1 MVEAKAYSEYVEWC
15 DDTSKNTAFA
25 IQTATKSKAQLEAKI
40 QELTSDIQAADS
52 AIDGL
57 VSDIATAGSELK
69 DATAVRGKESADFA
83 ASEKELVE
91 SIDALGRAIS
101 ILDKEMAKNP
111 AAFAQIDPKNMN
123 GALQAFRAI
132 LDAAALS
139 SSDQQKL
146 TALVQSQQSDDAD
159 DDELGSPA
167 AAAYKTHSGNILDVL
182 EDLKEKAEGQLSDL
196 RKAEVNTKHNF
207 DMLKQSLE
215 DQMAA
220 DTKDMDDEKA
230 GRAAAKESKVS
241 SQSDLDMTNK
251 ELANS
256 KKQLATAQSSCVKI
270 AADHDATVAAR
281 NEELKVIAEALKIL
295 TETTSA
301 AEGQTYSLVQLETS
315 ILKSRADLAGR
326 EVLEVVRSLA
336 KKEHSSALN
345 QLASRIAAVARY
357 GRVNHADVF
366 AKVKGLIQ
374 DMIAK
379 LESEAGAEA
388 TEKAYCDEQ
397 IAKTEAKKSDLEQD
411 ISKMTSKIDQAAAK
425 SARLKGQVRELQSE
439 LAELA
444 RAQADMDKIRSET
457 HADYEVAK
465 ADLQLGLSGVRE
477 ALRTLRDYYG
487 GAASMIQANADPA
500 AFMQRMRQPE
510 APELH
515 SKSGGAGGS
524 IIDILEVV
532 ESDFAS
538 NLAKEEA
545 QEADA
550 QSEYEKVSQ
559 ENAVVKTTK
568 NQDVHYK
575 SQEAKSQDKTA
586 AEYSADRDTSNS
598 EYSAVLDYYGKIKER
613 CIAKPETYASR
624 KARREAEIKG
634 LRQALSILEDETALV
649 QRKRRGS
656 FRGALAAM

>member
-1 MVEAKAYSEYVEWC
+1 MNWC

-25 IQTATKSKAQLEAKI
+25 IETATKSKSQLQAKI
-40 QELTSDIQAADS
+40 QELTSEIQAADS

-57 VSDIATAGSELK
+57 ASAIATAGSEVK
-69 DATAVRGKESADFA
+69 DATLVRGKESADFA

-91 SIDALGRAIS
+91 SIDAISRAIS
-101 ILDKEMAKNP
+101 ILDKEMSKNP
-111 AAFAQIDPKNMN
+111 AAFAQLDSKNMN

-146 TALVQSQQSDDAD
+146 TALVQSQQGDDA

-230 GRAAAKESKVS
+230 GRAAAEEGKVS
-241 SQSDLDMTNK
+241 SQSDLGMTNK

-256 KKQLATAQSSCVKI
+256 KKQLATAQASCVKI

-295 TETTSA
+295 ADTTSG

-315 ILKSRADLAGR
+315 RLQSRADLAGR
-326 EVLEVVRSLA
+326 EVIELVRSLA
-336 KKEHSSALN
+336 RKGHSSSLN

-357 GRVNHADVF
+357 GMSSRSDVF

-379 LESEAGAEA
+379 LEKEAGAEA

-397 IAKTEAKKSDLEQD
+397 IAKTEAKKSDLEED
-411 ISKMTSKIDQAAAK
+411 IAKMTSRIDQAAAK
-425 SARLKGQVRELQSE
+425 SARLKG
-439 LAELA
+439 
-444 RAQADMDKIRSET
+444 
-457 HADYEVAK
+457 EV
-465 ADLQLGLSGVRE
+465 G
-477 ALRTLRDYYG
+477 
-487 GAASMIQANADPA
+487 
-500 AFMQRMRQPE
+500 
-510 APELH
+510 
-515 SKSGGAGGS
+515 
-524 IIDILEVV
+524 
-532 ESDFAS
+532 
-538 NLAKEEA
+538 
-545 QEADA
+545 
-550 QSEYEKVSQ
+550 
-559 ENAVVKTTK
+559 
-568 NQDVHYK
+568 
-575 SQEAKSQDKTA
+575 
-586 AEYSADRDTSNS
+586 
-598 EYSAVLDYYGKIKER
+598 
-613 CIAKPETYASR
+613 
-624 KARREAEIKG
+624 
-634 LRQALSILEDETALV
+634 
-649 QRKRRGS
+649 
-656 FRGALAAM
+656 